1 MKLAKRL
8 LLVAGVA
15 TTFMVGYGVAAKAY
29 PDDGVYGRAQY
40 HGYFTD
46 REDFYGTHVLPASFG
61 GNALPASVNSASSFI
76 SFIKGGNGLASG
88 SAQRRTGAA
97 FIIQTMIGSSR
108 TRPPTAAQ
116 IAEWEARV
124 NAAQAAG
131 RVTWSFNFSYTI
143 NSYYQGTGQGSNPN
157 DDAFFDDPGTG
168 SSIVFRNAAGTIIYA
183 IRRQCANPVGRGN
196 VNPIPDSAN
205 FNMTGR
211 STVNNV
217 RNVTALPN
225 QTVTFR
231 HYVQNLG
238 PNATNPTSI
247 SWRIYNSLTGAQLA
261 SGPSGLSYYADGQEK
276 LVQTENFRLPAGA
289 IPGTQYCRHVYWS
302 PDSQAGGSGFS
313 NPSACVTVAYD
324 FSLTPVI
331 NFTVNGAVPAG
342 SIAEQGDS
350 ITFNYSVNNSGLTQS
365 MSATCN
371 IYGLS
376 RTGSYT
382 APTPPD
388 SASDPGYVPP
398 PTGCP
403 RVFPYNSTT
412 AVASETITAG
422 AANQTICRAFWVNPA
437 SLTVGPRGTETCVR
451 IVAKPYLK
459 VYGGDV
465 AAGSGLETAPDTCT
479 NNTNAAI
486 TSWNKRTPGNYAGAG
501 VQYAGFALR
510 AITDFATGRD
520 NSVGLTTPSWLSFA
534 NSAGV
539 NNGSGQYGGTFGSV
553 PCIRDYYSLRPAS
566 TSGLP
571 VNVTDMTTDIY
582 GGTGAV
588 TLTGGTVSPGETITV
603 YIDGSVFINSNI
615 TYTPNWSYNSTPLFQ
630 LVVLGN
636 IYIGSGVTQLDGV
649 YIAQRNGA
657 AGGTIYTCATAA
669 AAPTLTNGAFY
680 NSCNSKLTI
689 NGAFMANSVEFLR
702 TRGSLSQGIVNEP
715 SGSSNA
721 GEVFNFNP
729 SLWMVQPLQSGGGA
743 GSYDAITSLPPVL

>member
-1 MKLAKRL
+1 MKLLKRL
-8 LLVAGVA
+8 LLVFGVA
-15 TTFMVGYGVAAKAY
+15 TTFLIGYGAAAKAF
-29 PDDGVYGRAQY
+29 PAGGLYGRGEY
-40 HGYFTD
+40 NGYFTNAHD
-46 REDFYGTHVLPASFG
+46 TFGTYVLPASFS
-61 GNALPASVNSASSFI
+61 GNAFPASLDTAAELI

-88 SAQRRTGAA
+88 ANQRRTGAA

-108 TRPPTAAQ
+108 NRPPTAGE
-116 IAEWEARV
+116 IAEWESRV
-124 NAAQAAG
+124 NAAAAAG
-131 RVTWSFNFSYTI
+131 RISFFFNYSYNL
-143 NSYYQGTGQGSNPN
+143 NSYFQGTGSGSNPN
-157 DDAFFDDPGTG
+157 DDAFYDGSGTAPT
-168 SSIVFRNAAGTIIYA
+168 IVFRNSAGTIVYG
-183 IRRQCANPVGRGN
+183 IRRQCANPVGNGN
-196 VNPIPDSAN
+196 ISPIPDNPS
-205 FNMTGR
+205 FNTSGR
-211 STVNNV
+211 TTVDN
-217 RNVTALPN
+217 ASPLPG
-225 QTVTFR
+225 QTITFR
-231 HYVQNLG
+231 HYVRNNGPGPTAPTPIWWIAQNM
-238 PNATNPTSI
+238 PSQAT
-247 SWRIYNSLTGAQLA
+247 TGGAA
-261 SGPSGLSYYADGQEK
+261 SSGTYTAGQEK
-276 LVQTENFRLPAGA
+276 NVFNESVAIPAGTPA
-289 IPGTQYCRHVYWS
+289 GTQYCRRVGWD
-302 PDSQAGGSGFS
+302 PVNGSGGRDGRG
-313 NPSACVTVAYD
+313 ATVCATVRYD
-324 FSLTPVI
+324 FNLTPLI
-331 NFTVNGAVPAG
+331 NFTVNGAAPSG

-350 ITFNYSVNNSGLTQS
+350 ITFNYSVRNTGLTQS
-365 MSATCN
+365 QLATCN

-376 RTGSYT
+376 RPGSYT

-388 SASDPGYVPP
+388 SASDGGYVPP

-403 RVFPYNSTT
+403 RTFPYNSTT
-412 AVASETITAG
+412 AVTSETITAT

-437 SLTVGPRGTETCVR
+437 SLTVGAVGTETCIR

-534 NSAGV
+534 NTAGV
-539 NNGSGQYGGTFGSV
+539 NNGTGLYGGTFGSV

-566 TSGLP
+566 TSALP
-571 VNVTDMTTDIY
+571 ANVSAMTTGIY
-582 GGTGAV
+582 GSTGAT
-588 TLTGGTVSPGETITV
+588 TLTGGTVNPGENITV
-603 YIDGSVFINSNI
+603 YIDGNVFINSNI
-615 TYTPNWSYNSTPLFQ
+615 TYTPNWSYTNTPLFQ
-630 LVVLGN
+630 LVVRGN
-636 IYIGSGVTQLDGV
+636 IYIGNGVTQLDGV

-729 SLWMVQPLQSGGGA
+729 SLWMVQPLQSGGG
-743 GSYDAITSLPPVL
+743 SDNYDAITSLPPVL

>member
-1 MKLAKRL
+1 MKLLNRI

-15 TTFMVGYGVAAKAY
+15 TTFMIGYGVMAKAY
-29 PDDGVYGRAQY
+29 PGGGVYGRAEFR
-40 HGYFTD
+40 GYFTNTQ
-46 REDFYGTHVLPASFG
+46 DFYGTHVLPASFS
-61 GNALPASVNSASSFI
+61 GNSFPSSINSASEFI
-76 SFIKGGNGLASG
+76 NFIKGGNGLASG

-108 TRPPTAAQ
+108 SRPPTAAQ
-116 IAEWEARV
+116 IAEWESRV

-131 RVTWSFNFSYTI
+131 RVTWFFNYRHTL
-143 NSYYQGTGQGSNPN
+143 NSYYQGTGSGSNPN
-157 DDAFFDDPGTG
+157 DDAFFDDTGT
-168 SSIVFRNAAGTIIYA
+168 SQSIVFRDSAGTIVYA
-183 IRRQCANPVGRGN
+183 IRRQCANPVGNGRI
-196 VNPIPDSAN
+196 NPIPNPSFSMAN
-205 FNMTGR
+205 RT
-211 STVNNV
+211 TVSDTTV
-217 RNVTALPN
+217 LPG
-225 QTVTFR
+225 QTITFR
-231 HYVQNLG
+231 YYLRNTSASSTSPTAIAWVG
-238 PNATNPTSI
+238 RVMNAGVP
-247 SWRIYNSLTGAQLA
+247 GAR
-261 SGPSGLSYYADGQEK
+261 SGQGNGGTFAAGQEK
-276 LVQTENFRLPAGA
+276 NVYNESVTVPAGA
-289 IPGTQYCRHVYWS
+289 LPGSQICRRLEHS
-302 PDSQAGGSGFS
+302 PDTQAGGVEFG
-313 NPSACVTVAYD
+313 ATVCATVQYD

-331 NFTVNGAVPAG
+331 NFTVNGGVSAG

-350 ITFNYSVNNSGLTQS
+350 ITFNYSVNNGGLTQS
-365 MSATCN
+365 RPTNCN

-376 RTGSYT
+376 RPGSYT
-382 APTPPD
+382 APNPPD
-388 SASDPGYVPP
+388 SASNGGYVSP

-403 RVFPYNSTT
+403 RVFLRGST
-412 AVASETITAG
+412 AVTSETITAP

-437 SLTVGPRGTETCVR
+437 SLTVGARGTETCIR

-459 VYGGDV
+459 VYGSDV

-534 NSAGV
+534 NTAGV
-539 NNGSGQYGGTFGSV
+539 NNGSGLYGGTFGSV
-553 PCIRDYYSLRPAS
+553 PCIRNYYSLRPAS
-566 TSGLP
+566 TSALP
-571 VNVTDMTTDIY
+571 ANVSAMTTGIY

-588 TLTGGTVSPGETITV
+588 TLTGGNVNPGENITV
-603 YIDGSVFINSNI
+603 YIDGNVFINSNI
-615 TYTPNWSYNSTPLFQ
+615 TYTPNWSYANTPLFQ
-630 LVVLGN
+630 LVVRGN

-657 AGGTIYTCATAA
+657 TGGTIYTCATAA

-729 SLWMVQPLQSGGGA
+729 SLWMVQPLRSGGGVDN
-743 GSYDAITSLPPVL
+743 YDAITSLPPVL